1 MNHISVRIIQFYDFS
16 THFLWISLKLI
27 PANRCDT
34 VHLPDIVIV
43 FFDVLVCHLIR
54 FCQLEAHSALCIC
67 ITRLIIFACL
77 IQCIHP
83 EVSCFFKRIFLFCQ
97 RFGCFS
103 CVLVFNETLNSIQHI
118 TQEIHN
124 FLCDRFILTGN
135 FLNKFLVVPEFPR
148 SIRSDLLHDLVPG
161 KFLTMFF
168 ISSFIA
174 LNHLFKCLVFRC

>member
-1 MNHISVRIIQFYDFS
+1 MNHISVRIIQFYDFA

-54 FCQLEAHSALCIC
+54 FCQLEAHSALRACP
-67 ITRLIIFACL
+67 THLIILACL
-77 IQCIHP
+77 IQRIHP
-83 EVSCFFKRIFLFCQ
+83 AISRILEKFLLLCKHL
-97 RFGCFS
+97 RSSSGM
-103 CVLVFNETLNSIQHI
+103 LILDETLDCIQHI
-118 TQEIHN
+118 AQKIYNLLRHG
-124 FLCDRFILTGN
+124 FIFACNLP
-135 FLNKFLVVPEFPR
+135 NKFLVVPEFPR